1 MFHESRINL
10 EEQELLSL
18 TSFLTISARINY
30 LLSSRAPSYE
40 ALVNGLIQNRPLCG
54 SLATIEDG
62 VAYLVSAYRNRSRRL
77 GPLAVIH
84 PMRASHLLI
93 LACEEPYE
101 LDILT
106 AFFHDYY
113 EDIYTDDQPE
123 NIRQELGQK
132 MAALTERLSP
142 EERDILYHRMQVLTR
157 RDSEDYNEY
166 LGRMIEQAVDQPEI
180 LWVKLADRLD
190 NTMDMRIVENESG
203 EFFRLIFD
211 VLFLQ
216 TRQKRVTVT
225 QKPPPGQM
233 DEAHRLYQM
242 FKNAIFLTLVRRSEI
257 IKDGSGPAIRLF
269 HALAAASLQ
278 ESGRILTHIFSYHI
292 LDAEKQRDILIDAM
306 EYCIGGGI
314 NRITP
319 SQRGNRLDGLFT
331 NHFDHPE
338 RKVREQ
344 NLRTLQEDKSMMAS
358 AALAF
363 ISLFESF
370 LTSPNF
376 KLSGVH
382 ATGISIEDTLI

>member
-142 EERDILYHRMQVLTR
+142 EERDILYHRMQVLT
-157 RDSEDYNEY
+157 
-166 LGRMIEQAVDQPEI
+166 
-180 LWVKLADRLD
+180 
-190 NTMDMRIVENESG
+190 
-203 EFFRLIFD
+203 
-211 VLFLQ
+211 
-216 TRQKRVTVT
+216 
-225 QKPPPGQM
+225 
-233 DEAHRLYQM
+233 
-242 FKNAIFLTLVRRSEI
+242 
-257 IKDGSGPAIRLF
+257 
-269 HALAAASLQ
+269 
-278 ESGRILTHIFSYHI
+278 
-292 LDAEKQRDILIDAM
+292 
-306 EYCIGGGI
+306 
-314 NRITP
+314 
-319 SQRGNRLDGLFT
+319 
-331 NHFDHPE
+331 
-338 RKVREQ
+338 
-344 NLRTLQEDKSMMAS
+344 
-358 AALAF
+358 
-363 ISLFESF
+363 
-370 LTSPNF
+370 
-376 KLSGVH
+376 
-382 ATGISIEDTLI
+382 